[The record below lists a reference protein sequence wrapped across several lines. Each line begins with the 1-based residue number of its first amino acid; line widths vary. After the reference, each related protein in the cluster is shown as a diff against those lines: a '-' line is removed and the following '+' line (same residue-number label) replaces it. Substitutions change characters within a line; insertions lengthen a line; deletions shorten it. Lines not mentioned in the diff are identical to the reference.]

1 MPLKVGTTNIDDVKE
16 GNFTIASA
24 FRGNVRVYGEGGDSD
39 CYQIRTPSGA
49 LMGLSQSLDAKCLSS
64 YPGTGT
70 TWFDISGHGR
80 NGTISGAT
88 YTPSSPNYF
97 DLDGTNDSV
106 NIGNWE
112 FSNDPSQDGRR
123 NFVTWM
129 YLEQYPTGTE
139 QYTIASQWEES
150 TNNRSWRT
158 FITASTVN
166 PGGAYIGFELSNSGS
181 STSYS
186 GTATVND
193 TNCQVPLDKWFMVS
207 YYMNGDGL
215 GKQITINILY
225 DGAFQTGYGNGI
237 NPSDV
242 PYEVTNDVQVGRTDI
257 TSTRDYFKGRI
268 AQWAYWN
275 RADSVVNFF
284 LATTDSYE

>member
-1 MPLKVGTTNIDDVKE
+1 MPLKVGTNLIDSVKE

-112 FSNDPSQDGRR
+112 YSNDPSQDGRR
-123 NFVTWM
+123 NFVTWI
-129 YLEQYPTGTE
+129 YLESHPTGTE
-139 QYTIASQWEES
+139 QWTLASQWEES
-150 TNNRSWRT
+150 TNERSWRT
-158 FITASTVN
+158 FVTASTVN
-166 PGGAYIGFELSNSGS
+166 PGGSYLACEISSNGS
-181 STSYS
+181 TTTFS
-186 GTATVND
+186 GTGITED
-193 TNCQVPLDKWFMVS
+193 TNLQLPLDTWVMIS
-207 YYMNGDGL
+207 QRMLGDSAT
-215 GKQITINILY
+215 QMEHTIYY
-225 DGAFQTGYGNGI
+225 DGAYQTGVTNNYTGGAA
-237 NPSDV
+237 
-242 PYEVTNDVQVGRTDI
+242 YEVTNDVQVGRTDI

-275 RADSVVNFF
+275 RSDTAANFF